1 MKEITDIKV
10 LADIFYNRTQ
20 EDMELNGVYDETDPY
35 TQLVG
40 TICEMLFNQLDVR
53 TANALEKKL
62 FELVYLNEKNNYCA
76 GFRTGVEIA
85 GVAVFEQGTILI
97 GGSSPNPID
106 GKSSISITIII
117 CLHFISI

>member
-53 TANALEKKL
+53 TANALEEKL

-85 GVAVFEQGTILI
+85 GVICSVSKNIENSQEFVNVLRVVFEEKYR
-97 GGSSPNPID
+97 D
-106 GKSSISITIII
+106 K
-117 CLHFISI
+117 